1 MRQVTDHLSGI
12 GNRESGIV
20 EPRDVTRC
28 TARHPGGFRF
38 PIPYSR
44 FPTKSRLLRTDG
56 TSLTAPRAFTAMRL
70 ARYVTR
76 ISPPAPRDHRPSSG
90 IGFLRRRRVLVE
102 LRSSDGTRQ
111 RPIRAGSLR
120 SRAVP
125 TPRDLHHSTVRY
137 PVKRYLC
144 RRGCRRWSLGR
155 RDSRSHWERVMK
167 LGPNARTRCRTGPV
181 PSPLRPATAG
191 ANRGSHRISGSRY
204 CSVVPLSGEPCEPS
218 RRRNESFPFGCLV

>member
-1 MRQVTDHLSGI
+1 
-12 GNRESGIV
+12 
-20 EPRDVTRC
+20 
-28 TARHPGGFRF
+28 
-38 PIPYSR
+38 
-44 FPTKSRLLRTDG
+44 
-56 TSLTAPRAFTAMRL
+56 MRL

-111 RPIRAGSLR
+111 RPIHAGSLL

-191 ANRGSHRISGSRY
+191 ANRGSHRISDHVIAAWFRCRASPANRRDAATNHF
-204 CSVVPLSGEPCEPS
+204 PLVASCDATHTLPEHGLRHPW
-218 RRRNESFPFGCLV
+218 NEWLRGCF

>member
-1 MRQVTDHLSGI
+1 
-12 GNRESGIV
+12 
-20 EPRDVTRC
+20 
-28 TARHPGGFRF
+28 
-38 PIPYSR
+38 
-44 FPTKSRLLRTDG
+44 
-56 TSLTAPRAFTAMRL
+56 MRL

-111 RPIRAGSLR
+111 RPIRAGSLL

-144 RRGCRRWSLGR
+144 RGGAGRWSVGLNG
-155 RDSRSHWERVMK
+155 SRSHWDRVMK
-167 LGPNARTRCRTGPV
+167 LGPNARARYRTRRDPA
-181 PSPLRPATAG
+181 PLRPAIAC
-191 ANRGSHRISGSRY
+191 ANRGSHEHRDRVVATLVRCRASPAEASR
-204 CSVVPLSGEPCEPS
+204 C
-218 RRRNESFPFGCLV
+218 RNEHFPSLAACDAAHTLPDDSLRHP

>member
-1 MRQVTDHLSGI
+1 MRKGLADAEASGGLFI
-12 GNRESGIV
+12 
-20 EPRDVTRC
+20 
-28 TARHPGGFRF
+28 PG
-38 PIPYSR
+38 SL
-44 FPTKSRLLRTDG
+44 FPTKSRLLKTDG
-56 TSLTAPRAFTAMRL
+56 TSRYRA
-70 ARYVTR
+70 ARIHRHAVGTIYVTR

-111 RPIRAGSLR
+111 RPIHAGSLL

-181 PSPLRPATAG
+181 PSPLRPATAA

-218 RRRNESFPFGCLV
+218 RRRNESFPFGCFV